1 MKLSIAWPR
10 FTWKVTQKI
19 RKAWKDSYAGHMHNM
34 VTSMGTLKPGATYI
48 YERVGNE
55 VYARES
61 GADPGTRRLM
71 GYAYDPVTGHH
82 VDYDKR
88 TSDGRPLFDHLQE
101 DKMWG
106 EIRRMARTSPALQ
119 DALERVIMIY
129 KLIKVDK

>member
-1 MKLSIAWPR
+1 
-10 FTWKVTQKI
+10 
-19 RKAWKDSYAGHMHNM
+19 
-34 VTSMGTLKPGATYI
+34 MGTLKPGATYV

-61 GADPGTRRLM
+61 GAEPSTRRLM

-106 EIRRMARTSPALQ
+106 EIRRAARTNPTLQ
-119 DALERVIMIY
+119 DALERAIMIY
-129 KLIKVDK
+129 KLTKTDER